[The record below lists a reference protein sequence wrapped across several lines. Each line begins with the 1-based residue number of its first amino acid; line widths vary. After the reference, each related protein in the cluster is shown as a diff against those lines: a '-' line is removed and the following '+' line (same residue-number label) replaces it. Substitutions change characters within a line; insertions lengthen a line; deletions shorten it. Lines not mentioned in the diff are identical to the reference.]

1 MPIIF
6 FVSFPL
12 IHKSAYQKK
21 KDPCVL
27 FLPDTIH
34 CSCETQF
41 TRKVDETFV
50 MPSECATMNPFFF
63 FGKLTYVLKEN
74 DTKNIMG
81 IPKIYNVD
89 RNENQQMATG

>member
-1 MPIIF
+1 MDGKVKHRPTTF
-6 FVSFPL
+6 FL
-12 IHKSAYQKK
+12 
-21 KDPCVL
+21 
-27 FLPDTIH
+27 
-34 CSCETQF
+34 
-41 TRKVDETFV
+41 
-50 MPSECATMNPFFF
+50 F

>member
-1 MPIIF
+1 M
-6 FVSFPL
+6 
-12 IHKSAYQKK
+12 
-21 KDPCVL
+21 VL
-27 FLPDTIH
+27 LCLGTQTLCGRNEHPKHDANLTIYVH
-34 CSCETQF
+34 GLKPGPNDLQMTSNSIVTI
-41 TRKVDETFV
+41 
-50 MPSECATMNPFFF
+50 PF